1 MAELIR
7 NAKSA
12 RYWTRNELA
21 AYNIAV
27 EYQDATAFFGTH
39 NLPQPATVYP
49 AVLTDTGPDDAADD
63 GVYELLRMMDLA
75 MSPAPAEES
84 AVDDFVVLLLRA
96 LRYNTRGRVLRTR
109 KDIPLVICGEN
120 RYAKTDVCIIDQNEI
135 LLLVQE
141 DKRHM
146 DNSDPEPQLIA
157 GAVAAFAAN
166 NQTRRQTLNLTPLD
180 SKMMAGI
187 TVKGTAPIFYK
198 IKVTAALVTS
208 IGGGAYP
215 QEATTVYAHIP
226 NIPRPN
232 RRWNEGMKP
241 LDNRQV
247 ILSCYEAFKQFVN

>member
-12 RYWTRNELA
+12 RDWTRNELA

-27 EYQDATAFFGTH
+27 EYQDAATFFGTH
-39 NLPQPATVYP
+39 DLPQPATVNP
-49 AVLTDTGPDDAADD
+49 AVLTDTDPDDAADD
-63 GVYELLRMMDLA
+63 DVYELLRTMDLA

-120 RYAKTDVCIIDQNEI
+120 RYAKTDVCIVDQNEI
-135 LLLVQE
+135 LLVVQE

-146 DNSDPEPQLIA
+146 ENSDPEPQLIV
-157 GAVAAFAAN
+157 GAIAAFAAN
-166 NQTRRQTLNLTPLD
+166 NQIRRQTPNLTPLD
-180 SKMMAGI
+180 SKMIPGI
-187 TVKGTAPIFYK
+187 TVRGTAPIFYK
-198 IKVTAALVTS
+198 IKVTTALVTS

-215 QEATTVYAHIP
+215 QEVTTVYAHMP
-226 NIPRPN
+226 NIPRPI

-241 LDNRQV
+241 LDNRKV